1 MLCALVERWRY
12 GNRSLLHREDFV
24 FETQVGRSSR
34 SKGFEDPSQFPLLGF
49 KDRNLESRYLDDLV
63 KVSKTR
69 IGLGYGISLLL
80 VTIMPFTYTMGSVVP
95 LHVLGALPRYGDRDI
110 WLPTLALAV
119 FVIGLAASIG
129 LYRFKRHQAVL
140 FVTEAT
146 FLSYI
151 VVMGYFF
158 SEATG
163 GWRQLFGP
171 SGWVFHLTFMEFPAF
186 LTLFFWNLPFVLTT
200 EIIGLALAVF
210 MVIVPLCGHFWDNEY
225 TSQAIQEQIEVSL
238 IHCSKF
244 LYVILPDI
252 LFHILSLKEAPFYA
266 SHCAYSEEAFELCE
280 RNILFKFTFPFVIL
294 GIMVSNITERDADTT
309 LVQLID

>member
-1 MLCALVERWRY
+1 MHSQVEGNREAEVLPLLLLPHSPVLAPPGSKTMATMLCALVERWRY

-34 SKGFEDPSQFPLLGF
+34 SKGFEDPSQFPFLGF

-151 VVMGYFF
+151 VVMGYYF
-158 SEATG
+158 SKATE
-163 GWRQLFGP
+163 GWTSLFSS
-171 SGWVFHLTFMEFPAF
+171 SGWGFHLAFMEFPAF
-186 LTLFFWNLPFVLTT
+186 LTLFFWNLPFVLTA
-200 EIIGLALAVF
+200 EIIGLAFAVL
-210 MVIVPLCGHFWDNEY
+210 MVIVPLVAGFWDNDY
-225 TSQAIQEQIEVSL
+225 QLDVIQEQIEVR
-238 IHCSKF
+238 
-244 LYVILPDI
+244 PDSPKES
-252 LFHILSLKEAPFYA
+252 LSLLPSFLTFFSTF
-266 SHCAYSEEAFELCE
+266 SH
-280 RNILFKFTFPFVIL
+280 
-294 GIMVSNITERDADTT
+294 
-309 LVQLID
+309 